1 RFADLGIFLIPRD
14 DMPYDRKAEVYLF
27 SNGDIEKARG
37 VYQEALENIRPDIL
51 INQRSY
57 IEILAR
63 DYQKALDIEKARTGG
78 FLRKADIYRYLGQP
92 EQAATY
98 YDSARVEQEELVRID
113 RDDYV
118 AHSNLGIAYAG
129 LGRREE
135 AIREGKLAVEI
146 LPLSRDAYYGPH
158 FILDLAR
165 IYAMLGEQD
174 AAVDQLE
181 LLLSIPSEITVPL
194 LRLDPVW
201 DPLREHPRFQALM
214 AG

>member
-1 RFADLGIFLIPRD
+1 MFDRNYSAALDQLAHTPAEVIDNQFGYIPRSLW
-14 DMPYDRKAEVYLF
+14 YAQVYKLMGQ
-27 SNGDIEKARG
+27 GD
-37 VYQEALENIRPDIL
+37 
-51 INQRSY
+51 
-57 IEILAR
+57 LAR
-63 DYQKALDIEKARTGG
+63 A
-78 FLRKADIYRYLGQP
+78 
-92 EQAATY
+92 Y
-98 YDSARVEQEELVRID
+98 YDSARVLLEAKLQEDPEDPR
-113 RDDYV
+113 Y
-118 AHSNLGIAYAG
+118 HSTLGIAYAG

-201 DPLREHPRFQALM
+201 DPLREHPRFQGLVEKF
-214 AG
+214 GEG